1 MCIYTC
7 KGQLFTIYLGTAGL
21 VALGT
26 SLGAGFF
33 LQQKLGFPDFSEG
46 YFSDGIS

>member
-1 MCIYTC
+1 MC
-7 KGQLFTIYLGTAGL
+7 KGQFFTIYLGTAGL

-33 LQQKLGFPDFSEG
+33 FNKINFSER
-46 YFSDGIS
+46 YFSDGKF